1 MNSNL
6 RYSLHQF
13 TRKNRGFQSRRTEF
27 IALSLMI
34 EKRRQPFNFDRHKTH
49 WLFSIFSAAQPE
61 WPVFRGVGCR
71 TLDTAKWATE
81 VAVGHREKRGDPYTE
96 ILHKKRNER
105 C

>member
-34 EKRRQPFNFDRHKTH
+34 EKRRQPFNFDRHKTL
-49 WLFSIFSAAQPE
+49 WLFSIFSAAQLE
-61 WPVFRGVGCR
+61 WLVFRGVGCWS
-71 TLDTAKWATE
+71 LDTEKWGNRSSSRTPAKAW
-81 VAVGHREKRGDPYTE
+81 RPLY
-96 ILHKKRNER
+96 RNSP
-105 C
+105 